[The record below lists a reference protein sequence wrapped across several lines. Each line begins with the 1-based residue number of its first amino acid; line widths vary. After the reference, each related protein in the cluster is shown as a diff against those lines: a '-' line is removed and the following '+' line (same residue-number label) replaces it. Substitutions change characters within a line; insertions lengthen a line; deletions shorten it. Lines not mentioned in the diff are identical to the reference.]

1 MRWYDALLDGRP
13 LTGDWNSHWTLIE
26 QVSRI
31 DEDVWKKGSLSVAEV
46 IEYLEN
52 QIRYRT
58 HGSVNNQS
66 PSFSPPVSDL
76 KLGIVA
82 NKGSIPATLDALYGH
97 IEMEIRRLQGINDW
111 SFDAAQESAREISA
125 RLTRMAAIVQDL
137 KLRIDEI
144 GAEPTIA
151 DAEESRRLWQLYVD
165 EIRGWPEENVKEIVD
180 STWRL
185 GLCGLTGGAL
195 TMFGVAAPVAFGAA
209 GVFFGGK
216 KVIDAVKYAR
226 SNPKS

>member
-1 MRWYDALLDGRP
+1 MNGQP
-13 LTGDWNSHWTLIE
+13 LTRDWNNHWMLIE
-26 QVSRI
+26 QI
-31 DEDVWKKGSLSVAEV
+31 AKIEEPVWKKGDLSVAEV

-52 QIRYRT
+52 QIRYRPVRSDSN
-58 HGSVNNQS
+58 HSQ
-66 PSFSPPVSDL
+66 SFSPPVSDL

-137 KLRIDEI
+137 KVLIDEI
-144 GAEPTIA
+144 GADPTTA

-195 TMFGVAAPVAFGAA
+195 AMFGVAAPVAFGAA

-216 KVIDAVKYAR
+216 KVIDAVKDAR